1 MDSELTQSV
10 KTLQHEDQG
19 HPSNYVGVDIKHFK
33 DVSYEY
39 TQQALNEA
47 ILDDIGLAFSS
58 TIKCIPMSSSK
69 YLHSHADSIPFLE
82 ASFDFNYHSE
92 KLNCIAQTSRPD
104 IIFAM
109 HQLARYSA
117 DPQEEHGLVVE
128 FLCLYLNYT
137 RKFGIKF
144 KADEKKSFEL
154 MLILHANSKRNL
166 QKMTQIVQ
174 ILLWLVHHLCLFT
187 TEAEYISLSSALCNV
202 IPIMK
207 LFEEIKQHGFCVL
220 CTLLYIYHEPF
231 EDNSGALE
239 YVWLPKVRSCP
250 KQIAV

>member
-1 MDSELTQSV
+1 MNVDDGIILGPMDSELTQSV
-10 KTLQHEDQG
+10 KTLQQMALDIEDQG
-19 HPSNYVGVDIKHFK
+19 HPSNYVGFNIKHFK

-58 TIKCIPMSSSK
+58 TIICIPMSSSK
-69 YLHSHADSIPFLE
+69 YLHSHVDSILFLE
-82 ASFDFNYHSE
+82 ARIDFNYHSE

-128 FLCLYLNYT
+128 FLCLYLIYT
-137 RKFGIKF
+137 SKFGIKC

-174 ILLWLVHHLCLFT
+174 ILLWLVHHLCL
-187 TEAEYISLSSALCNV
+187 LSNHLG
-202 IPIMK
+202 
-207 LFEEIKQHGFCVL
+207 IKA
-220 CTLLYIYHEPF
+220 T
-231 EDNSGALE
+231 NS
-239 YVWLPKVRSCP
+239 SCS
-250 KQIAV
+250 QYYRG